1 MPTPSR
7 QAGQRGLTIV
17 IAALV
22 LTLVVVDLFRPDSLL
37 LSLWADVFGTRSHL
51 RDFMDGMRD
60 RDPGR
65 IFRR

>member
-17 IAALV
+17 IAPLV
-22 LTLVVVDLFRPDSLL
+22 LSFVVVDLFRPDSLL
-37 LSLWADVFGTRSHL
+37 LALWGDVFGTRSYL
-51 RDFMDGMRD
+51 RDFVDGMRD
-60 RDPGR
+60 RGPGR